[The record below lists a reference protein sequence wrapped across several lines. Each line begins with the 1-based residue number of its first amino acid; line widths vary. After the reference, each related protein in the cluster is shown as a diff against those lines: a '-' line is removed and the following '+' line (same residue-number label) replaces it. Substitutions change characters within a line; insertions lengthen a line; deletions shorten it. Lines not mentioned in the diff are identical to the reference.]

1 MYSKYSRNGVYKTK
15 QFFIPTV
22 PSSEP
27 SAHSSSPSLAQL
39 FGIHV
44 PLQFLFS
51 GFVQPA
57 ALQSNSDD
65 VHVDVLVPK
74 RIE

>member
-1 MYSKYSRNGVYKTK
+1 MIV
-15 QFFIPTV
+15 FIPIV

-27 SAHSSSPSLAQL
+27 SAHSSSPSLTHS

-44 PLQFLFS
+44 PLQFTEP

-57 ALQSNSDD
+57 ALQSNSDGL
-65 VHVDVLVPK
+65 HVNVLVPPET
-74 RIE
+74 IE

>member
-1 MYSKYSRNGVYKTK
+1 M
-15 QFFIPTV
+15 

-27 SAHSSSPSLAQL
+27 SAHSSPPSLTQL

-44 PLQFLFS
+44 PMHFSLS

-65 VHVDVLVPK
+65 VHVDVLVPERFG
-74 RIE
+74 RILVECT

>member
-1 MYSKYSRNGVYKTK
+1 M
-15 QFFIPTV
+15 

-27 SAHSSSPSLAQL
+27 SAHSASPSLTQL

-44 PLQFLFS
+44 PMHFSLS

-65 VHVDVLVPK
+65 VHVLYTERK
-74 RIE
+74 EWF

>member
-1 MYSKYSRNGVYKTK
+1 M
-15 QFFIPTV
+15 

-27 SAHSSSPSLAQL
+27 SAHSSPPSLTQL

-44 PLQFLFS
+44 PMHFSLS

-65 VHVDVLVPK
+65 VHVLYTATDRK
-74 RIE
+74 EWF

>member
-1 MYSKYSRNGVYKTK
+1 MNFLVP
-15 QFFIPTV
+15 IV

-44 PLQFLFS
+44 PLQFLFC

-65 VHVDVLVPK
+65 VHVDVLVPE
-74 RIE
+74 RIGRILVECT

>member
-1 MYSKYSRNGVYKTK
+1 M
-15 QFFIPTV
+15 

-27 SAHSSSPSLAQL
+27 SAHSASPSLTQL

-44 PLQFLFS
+44 PMHFLLS
-51 GFVQPA
+51 GLKQPA

-65 VHVDVLVPK
+65 VHVLYTERK
-74 RIE
+74 E

>member
-1 MYSKYSRNGVYKTK
+1 M
-15 QFFIPTV
+15 

-27 SAHSSSPSLAQL
+27 SAHCSSPLLAQL

-44 PLQFLFS
+44 PLHFSLS

-65 VHVDVLVPK
+65 LHVLVPDRK
-74 RIE
+74 ERFLVMQYAFSLPGMIF